1 MTPSPSDGTAR
12 IPPAVTALSAV
23 LLAAL
28 LGCASAA
35 PPDPS
40 SQTSR
45 GQSSGRN
52 VKGGGGGVEDSISLR
67 PADYH
72 AAIDSLPRGL
82 ETAPG
87 VSPVSR
93 PEERPAPVTPGR
105 WYWVYVANRE
115 SDVVSRVRFGPD
127 GGGYEKSVRVGV
139 RPHETDGPVTVSVAP
154 DGEHWFLTTA
164 APSPLTSLFKYETG
178 TDRLVASCELGAFS
192 SSLDLTADVAEAWL
206 THAGPDGGRG
216 GGSALSVVGRDGL
229 WKMGWLR
236 TCSRSGAGQMARSG
250 DRLWLARAGND
261 EVVEVDAGS
270 LEIRRVLSTGSGPAA
285 LAVTPDGRFLLATN
299 RDGQS
304 VSVISLDEGREV
316 ARLTTSRPS
325 PGGVAVS
332 ENGRYAFVTNASG
345 DRRRSTVDVFD
356 LRAMV
361 RVAEVEVEHGAA
373 GIAFW
378 RSLAVKR

>member
-1 MTPSPSDGTAR
+1 MTPSPSDGSAR
-12 IPPAVTALSAV
+12 IPSVEKTPTALLCS
-23 LLAAL
+23 AL
-28 LGCASAA
+28 LGCTSA
-35 PPDPS
+35 PPDPP
-40 SQTSR
+40 SR
-45 GQSSGRN
+45 TDRARSSGE
-52 VKGGGGGVEDSISLR
+52 GAGVEDTVSLR
-67 PADYH
+67 PADHH
-72 AAIDSLPRGL
+72 ADIDSLPRGL

-115 SDVVSRVRFGPD
+115 SDVVSRVRFGPE

-139 RPHETDGPVTVSVAP
+139 MPRETDGPVGVHIAP
-154 DGEHWFLTTA
+154 DGEHWYLTTS
-164 APSPLTSLFKYETG
+164 APSPVTSLFKYETG
-178 TDRLVASCELGAFS
+178 TDRLVDSCELGAFA

-206 THAGPDGGRG
+206 TSAEADGGRG
-216 GGSALSVVGRDGL
+216 GGSSLSGAWTDGL
-229 WKMGWLR
+229 WEVGRLR
-236 TCSRSGAGQMARSG
+236 ACSRSGWGHMARSG

-261 EVVEVDAGS
+261 GVMEVDAGN
-270 LEIRRVLSTGSGPAA
+270 LEIRRVLPTGSGPAA
-285 LAVTPDGRFLLATN
+285 LAVTPDERFLLATN

-304 VSVISLDEGREV
+304 VSVISLEEGSEV
-316 ARLTTSRPS
+316 ARLSASRPS

-332 ENGRYAFVTNASG
+332 DDGRYAFVTNTSSG
-345 DRRRSTVDVFD
+345 GERSTVDVFD
-356 LRAMV
+356 LRAMA